1 MPRMCAEMI
10 LFVIILY
17 SKQSSI
23 QRHLN
28 SLKNST
34 QVIMATYSFVL
45 AYFPYEYSNSNHI
58 IIIILVSMEQTYEH
72 MHNVNDYISLK
83 RAERVEYKE
92 ILISIPRCAPI
103 FVLRTLNSHRNEC
116 GLLIMALHFKARE
129 FSI

>member
-1 MPRMCAEMI
+1 MCVEMI
-10 LFVIILY
+10 FFVIILY

-34 QVIMATYSFVL
+34 QVIMASYIFVF

-58 IIIILVSMEQTYEH
+58 IIIIVVSMEQTYEH

-103 FVLRTLNSHRNEC
+103 FVL
-116 GLLIMALHFKARE
+116 
-129 FSI
+129 

>member
-1 MPRMCAEMI
+1 MCAEMI

-34 QVIMATYSFVL
+34 QVIMASYIFVL

-58 IIIILVSMEQTYEH
+58 IIIIVVSMEQTYEH

-103 FVLRTLNSHRNEC
+103 FVL
-116 GLLIMALHFKARE
+116 
-129 FSI
+129 